1 MRPRQEVHSG
11 VAITHQ
17 VLQVLFL
24 SLVGAYL
31 VPVLCQAVSARV
43 YGAPLPWKHLWLCLP
58 FPC

>member
-1 MRPRQEVHSG
+1 MTPELCLG

-24 SLVGAYL
+24 SWVGGIL
-31 VPVLCQAVSARV
+31 VPVLCLATPAGVHRV
-43 YGAPLPWKHLWLCLP
+43 PLQWERSHLCFP